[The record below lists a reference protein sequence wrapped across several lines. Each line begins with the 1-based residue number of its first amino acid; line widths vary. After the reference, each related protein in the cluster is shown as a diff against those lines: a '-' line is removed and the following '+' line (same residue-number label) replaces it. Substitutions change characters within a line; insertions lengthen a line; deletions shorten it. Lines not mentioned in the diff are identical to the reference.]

1 MTVTIP
7 LTLVGG
13 TMNGEDLHLLGDDD
27 CTGMI
32 SEDTR
37 FISIATNL
45 TDCNNAITEDDE
57 HIVYSNTVVTRE
69 SEGTITRLKQVTVPF
84 YCSYNR
90 SEQVGLRSYR
100 VTDYQ
105 LNFTEVST
113 GRYKFALDIFK
124 DDDFEEKYADSEYP
138 VDVNLDEE
146 LYFGA
151 SVPSQDGAL
160 DLSIRSCVATP
171 SASYNDEQ
179 WTIIRDGCAFETSTH
194 IDDGALGFVAV
205 TINTFR
211 FVELGNRV
219 YIHCDL
225 LVCQATTGNETSEC
239 DPGCVGS
246 SGNRDRRDIVEK
258 YSLDKKR
265 ITKGPLRLR
274 RNSYFN
280 PSLNDMFNSEENP
293 AFHYDFNPW
302 IVVTVALA
310 TICIIIVVMLSVMLR
325 KMTSYARRMKPVCV
339 GDEACEALLGLKTNL

>member
-1 MTVTIP
+1 MTLTIP

-13 TMNGEDLHLLGDDD
+13 VTSGEDLHLLGDDD

-37 FISIATNL
+37 FISITTNL
-45 TDCNNAITEDDE
+45 TACNNALTEDDK
-57 HIVYSNTVVTRE
+57 HIIYSNTAVARE
-69 SEGTITRLKQVTVPF
+69 SEGTITRLKQVIVPF

-90 SEQVGLRSYR
+90 SEHVELRSYQ
-100 VTDYQ
+100 VTNYQ
-105 LNFTEVST
+105 LNYTEVST

-151 SVPSQDGAL
+151 SVPSQDGTL

-171 SASYNDEQ
+171 SASYDDEQ
-179 WTIIRDGCAFETSTH
+179 WTIIRDGCALETSTH
-194 IDDGALGFVAV
+194 IDDDAPGFVAV
-205 TINTFR
+205 TLNTFR

-225 LVCQATTGNETSEC
+225 LVCQATTGNEVSEC

-258 YSLDKKR
+258 YSLDKER

-274 RNSYFN
+274 RNSYFD
-280 PSLNDMFNSEENP
+280 PSLNGMFNSEGNP
-293 AFHYDFNPW
+293 ALHQDFNPW
-302 IVVTVALA
+302 IMVTVALA
-310 TICIIIVVMLSVMLR
+310 TICIIIVVISVMLR
-325 KMTSYARRMKPVCV
+325 KKTSYARRINPLGV
-339 GDEACEALLGLKTNL
+339 GDQECEALLET